1 MIFFAKGK
9 QRKQISC
16 LYPLVKVLMIFV
28 FALLLFLPVS
38 GLTAGS
44 TEILK
49 SKALRYY
56 YGLGVKKNFNQ
67 AFRLYLK
74 AAEQGDA
81 DAMFI
86 VGGMY
91 MKGQGTSVNR
101 AEAFKWLYDAAENG
115 RSSKESQKIL
125 AEFFL
130 TGQGVPRNYAKALQ
144 WYELAAEGG
153 DLEAQNE
160 LAYLYFTGNEVERDY
175 EKAHYWFKQAAEK
188 GYPLAQYNIGI
199 LWYTGNGVPTMDSV
213 KAYAW
218 FSLAAANGYADGEM
232 AKNFLETRLNKEEL
246 RQAQELSLLL
256 YKKMESMKSIP

>member
-1 MIFFAKGK
+1 MN
-9 QRKQISC
+9 
-16 LYPLVKVLMIFV
+16 
-28 FALLLFLPVS
+28 LLL
-38 GLTAGS
+38 
-44 TEILK
+44 
-49 SKALRYY
+49 R
-56 YGLGVKKNFNQ
+56 
-67 AFRLYLK
+67 
-74 AAEQGDA
+74 
-81 DAMFI
+81 
-86 VGGMY
+86 
-91 MKGQGTSVNR
+91 
-101 AEAFKWLYDAAENG
+101 
-115 RSSKESQKIL
+115 
-125 AEFFL
+125 
-130 TGQGVPRNYAKALQ
+130 
-144 WYELAAEGG
+144 G